1 MTEAPRNVPSFDPAR
16 VPGPRSVPSRSA
28 EPRLEQ
34 RIEIET
40 PEQVVFGYTVAGI
53 GSRGAAAILDVL
65 LLTIITL
72 VLWVGFGVLVSA
84 IPVIGTAVGSVASWA
99 FAAVILLQFALM
111 WGYFVFFEALWDG
124 QTPGKRRMGIRV
136 VQDGGYSVSFAASA
150 VRNLVRIVDMQ
161 PGFSYAVGIVA
172 AATSRTGKRLG
183 DILAGTMVVHE
194 RVLQA
199 PTVEARGGPADN
211 ALPSSLAAALAAALT
226 EPEYELLGRFL
237 ARRGSLDAD
246 RRRALTE
253 QLSERFAAH
262 LTGEGKTPLAQLLE
276 LHDREQNARKHG
288 VAARGNTGAARE
300 EHSIVARSLPRWSE
314 FAARLSEAQRRGLR
328 NMSEEDV
335 SEFVALYREVST
347 DFARLKTASRGREP
361 EALFY
366 VSRLVGAGHNLL
378 YRQRPLVFARLLR
391 FFAVTVP
398 TEMRQSAVPILL
410 AAICLFGPMLVTYA
424 AILDDPAL
432 TEELLPPMML
442 DRAEEGVKRAREGK
456 GYVTVSDFE
465 RPPFASS
472 IIANNVQ
479 ISFFAFALGITAGL
493 GTIYLLLFNGVSIG
507 AGFGLY
513 ASKGILP
520 LIMAFVMPHGVFE
533 LTAICLAG
541 GAGLLV
547 GSAFLIPGDRTRR
560 EALVIRARRGIRLIA
575 GATLFL
581 LVAGIIEGLISPR
594 TDVPMW
600 VRGGIAGA
608 SAMLI
613 ALYVAFGRGAPD
625 DAAEHFAYSD
635 ARAFT
640 SR

>member
-1 MTEAPRNVPSFDPAR
+1 VPSSESTRTTTPQSM
-16 VPGPRSVPSRSA
+16 PPRSA
-28 EPRLEQ
+28 QPRLEQ

-40 PEQVVFGYTVAGI
+40 PEQVAFGYTVAGI
-53 GSRGAAAILDVL
+53 GSRGAAAILDL
-65 LLTIITL
+65 LLLAIVTL
-72 VLWVGFGVLVSA
+72 VLWLGFGLLVSA
-84 IPVIGTAVGSVASWA
+84 IPVLGAAVRSVASWA

-111 WGYFVFFEALWDG
+111 WGYFVLFEAIWDG

-150 VRNLVRIVDMQ
+150 VRNLVRIIDMQ
-161 PGFSYAVGIVA
+161 PGVSYAIGIVA
-172 AATSRTGKRLG
+172 AATSRSGKRLG
-183 DILAGTMVVHE
+183 DLLAGTMVVHE

-199 PTVEARGGPADN
+199 PTTEGKSITTDG
-211 ALPSSLAAALAAALT
+211 ALPASLAAALT

-237 ARRGSLDAD
+237 ARRGALDAD

-253 QLSERFAAH
+253 QLSERFAPH
-262 LTGEGKTPLAQLLE
+262 LTGEGKTPLALLIE
-276 LHDREQNARKHG
+276 LHDREQHARKHG
-288 VAARGNTGAARE
+288 LAARGDTGAARE
-300 EHSIVARSLPRWSE
+300 EHAIVARSLPRWSE
-314 FAARLSEAQRRGLR
+314 FAARLGEAQRRGLR
-328 NMSEEDV
+328 NLSEEDV
-335 SEFVALYREVST
+335 SQFVALYREVTT

-378 YRQRPLVFARLLR
+378 YRQRPLVLARLLR

-398 TEMRQSAVPILL
+398 TEIRRSAVPILL

-424 AILDDPAL
+424 AIIENPAL

-520 LIMAFVMPHGVFE
+520 LILAFVMPHGVFE

-547 GSAFLIPGDRTRR
+547 GSAFLVPGDRTRR
-560 EALVIRARRGIRLIA
+560 EALVLRARRGIRLIA

-594 TDVPMW
+594 TDVPTW

-608 SAMLI
+608 SALLI
-613 ALYVAFGRGAPD
+613 ALYIIFGRGASGD
-625 DAAEHFAYSD
+625 DTEDFAYSE